1 MRSHTASALAAMVG
15 GAIAGG
21 AALAGERAITSGKV
35 VRVEAPGN
43 REVFVPAGAYWMGV
57 TQDDIDV
64 VVEQCQRFY
73 EPHESIPIGTRQVTL
88 CTNYQDEL
96 DRMHQRQVFLS
107 AFAIDRYEVTV
118 ADYRKCVT
126 AGMCNLDPIVAGD
139 ERYIRDEWP
148 LVNVTWFEA
157 QEYCRWRG
165 GRLPTEAEWERAAR
179 GADVS
184 HEAGGDPRAR
194 SSSSDDFEE
203 ENRAR
208 AAQLVWPWCFET
220 KTCVERSEDFNHG
233 QPRAQAMRD
242 IDRTGVQLHLLG
254 DPDDVDGHNLLAPP
268 GRYPW
273 GQGPYGT
280 RDQAGNVAEW
290 VADSRSVNDL
300 QLGYANLPGCT
311 ELEACSKKTQPD
323 CDEDKTVTRCI
334 NPRRDGADR
343 DVRIVRGG
351 SWRQPSF
358 VARSNVRDPFGPI
371 YEPRRRF
378 SHVGFRCAR
387 TLPTQGTS
395 TLPAGPRVKV
405 VPVRRR

>member
-1 MRSHTASALAAMVG
+1 MRSRTALALAAMCG

-21 AALAGERAITSGKV
+21 AASAGKV

-73 EPHESIPIGTRQVTL
+73 EPHESIPIGSRQVTV
-88 CTNYQDEL
+88 CTNYQEEL
-96 DRMHQRQVFLS
+96 DRMQQRQVFLS

-126 AGMCNLDPIVAGD
+126 AGMCNLDPLVAGD

-148 LVNVTWFEA
+148 LVNITWFEA

-179 GADVS
+179 GADVG

-203 ENRAR
+203 ANRAR

-220 KTCVERSEDFNHG
+220 KTCVERAEDFNHG

-242 IDRTGVQLHLLG
+242 IDRTGVPLHLLG
-254 DPDDVDGHNLLAPP
+254 DPDEADGYALLAPP

-290 VADSRSVNDL
+290 VADSRSVNDM

-311 ELEACSKKTQPD
+311 ELEKD
-323 CDEDKTVTRCI
+323 IRCI

-343 DVRIVRGG
+343 DVRVVRGG

-395 TLPAGPRVKV
+395 TLPAGPPVKV
-405 VPVRRR
+405 VPIRRR